1 MDDETVNAYMSQTLD
16 RLRAS
21 LVQEDLYY
29 DFIYINDAFDG
40 QQPYPTYG
48 KGKSLPRMKAIQQQ
62 FDAEGVI
69 QGLATS
75 GFKL

>member
-40 QQPYPTYG
+40 QKPYPTYG